1 LLRTFNQSFFFIKS
15 GFLVLA
21 SGSGDSTIALWRVA
35 DGSLLHILEGH
46 ADNVNCVAFSPDCKI
61 LSSGS
66 NDNTIRLWQVAD
78 GSVLGTLE
86 GHTSWVQSVAFTM
99 GGIMLASWSGDGT
112 IRLWGIP

>member
-1 LLRTFNQSFFFIKS
+1 
-15 GFLVLA
+15 
-21 SGSGDSTIALWRVA
+21 
-35 DGSLLHILEGH
+35 LLHILEGH
-46 ADNVNCVAFSPDCKI
+46 ADNVNSVAFSPDGKI